1 MSGDDKRQAGADLV
15 LVVVLIGALTV
26 AVLLLV
32 AAFVALGGVL

>member
-1 MSGDDKRQAGADLV
+1 MSDLT

-26 AVLLLV
+26 AVLLLA

>member
-1 MSGDDKRQAGADLV
+1 MSDDKRRTVADLT

-26 AVLLLV
+26 AVLLLS